1 MALHSEYMAKIH
13 QTNGQTCIGK
23 VIGGRQVPFRS
34 NMADFTKMFRYSED
48 FDFEARGNLVT
59 DIHAPSHLYSLQI
72 SPPSAFSFHFRR

>member
-59 DIHAPSHLYSLQI
+59 DILCKPEKLATGTMI
-72 SPPSAFSFHFRR
+72 FSEMTQ